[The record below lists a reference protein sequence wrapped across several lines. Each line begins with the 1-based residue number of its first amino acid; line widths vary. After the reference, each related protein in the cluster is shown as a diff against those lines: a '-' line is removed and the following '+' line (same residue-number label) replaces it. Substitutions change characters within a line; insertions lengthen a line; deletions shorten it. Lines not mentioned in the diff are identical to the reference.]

1 MKLPSKIINYDE
13 SIIGKFSFILDEISN
28 KEINIYELFD
38 KLKKKFNNAEEYLV
52 TLEVLYLLNK
62 IEILEDSEVI
72 KYVKWNLLW

>member
-1 MKLPSKIINYDE
+1 MKLPSKIINYNE

-38 KLKKKFNNAEEYLV
+38 KLKKKFNNVEEYLV

-72 KYVKWNLLW
+72 KYVKWNILW

>member
-1 MKLPSKIINYDE
+1 MKLPSKIINYNE

-38 KLKKKFNNAEEYLV
+38 KLKKNFNNVEEYLV

-62 IEILEDSEVI
+62 IEILEDYEVI
-72 KYVKWNLLW
+72 KYVK

>member
-38 KLKKKFNNAEEYLV
+38 KLKKKFNNVEEYLV

-72 KYVKWNLLW
+72 KYVK

>member
-38 KLKKKFNNAEEYLV
+38 KLKKKFNNVEEYLV

-72 KYVKWNLLW
+72 KYVQ

>member
-1 MKLPSKIINYDE
+1 MKLPSKIINYNE

-38 KLKKKFNNAEEYLV
+38 KLKKKFNNVEEYLV

-62 IEILEDSEVI
+62 IEILGDSEVI
-72 KYVKWNLLW
+72 KYVK

>member
-13 SIIGKFSFILDEISN
+13 SIIVKFSFILDEISN

-38 KLKKKFNNAEEYLV
+38 KLKKKFNNVEEYLV

-72 KYVKWNLLW
+72 KYVK

>member
-1 MKLPSKIINYDE
+1 MKLPSKIINYNE

-38 KLKKKFNNAEEYLV
+38 KLKKNFNNVEEYLV

-72 KYVKWNLLW
+72 KYVK

>member
-1 MKLPSKIINYDE
+1 MKLQSKIINYDE

-38 KLKKKFNNAEEYLV
+38 KLKKKFNNVEEYLV

>member
-13 SIIGKFSFILDEISN
+13 SIIGKFSFILDEVSN

-38 KLKKKFNNAEEYLV
+38 KLKKKFNSVEEYLI

-72 KYVKWNLLW
+72 KYVK

>member
-38 KLKKKFNNAEEYLV
+38 KLKKKFNNVEEYLV

-62 IEILEDSEVI
+62 IEILKI
-72 KYVKWNLLW
+72 LR

>member
-38 KLKKKFNNAEEYLV
+38 KLKKKFNNVEEYLV

>member
-1 MKLPSKIINYDE
+1 MKLQSKIINYDE

-38 KLKKKFNNAEEYLV
+38 KLKKKFNNVEEYLV

-72 KYVKWNLLW
+72 KYVK

>member
-38 KLKKKFNNAEEYLV
+38 KLKKSLI
-52 TLEVLYLLNK
+52 T
-62 IEILEDSEVI
+62 
-72 KYVKWNLLW
+72 

>member
-1 MKLPSKIINYDE
+1 MKLPSKIINYKE

-38 KLKKKFNNAEEYLV
+38 KLKKKFNNVEEYLV

-72 KYVKWNLLW
+72 KYVK

>member
-13 SIIGKFSFILDEISN
+13 SIIGKFSFILDEVSK
-28 KEINIYELFD
+28 KESNIYELFD
-38 KLKKKFNNAEEYLV
+38 KLKKKFNNVEEYLV

-72 KYVKWNLLW
+72 KYVK

>member
-1 MKLPSKIINYDE
+1 MKLPRKIINNDE

-38 KLKKKFNNAEEYLV
+38 KLKKKFNNVEEYLV

-72 KYVKWNLLW
+72 KYVK

>member
-1 MKLPSKIINYDE
+1 MKLPSKIINYNE

-38 KLKKKFNNAEEYLV
+38 KLKKKFNNVEEYLV

-72 KYVKWNLLW
+72 KYVK